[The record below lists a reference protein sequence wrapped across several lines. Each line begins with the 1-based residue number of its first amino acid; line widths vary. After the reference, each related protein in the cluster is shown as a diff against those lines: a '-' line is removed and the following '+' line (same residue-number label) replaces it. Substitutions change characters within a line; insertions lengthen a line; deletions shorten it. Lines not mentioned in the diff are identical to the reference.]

1 MALLSVTG
9 IGKSEGNTL
18 AVKDIYFTQEPLQK
32 IAIAGE
38 AGSGKTTLLKMLAGL
53 IQPDAGEIL
62 LNNTR
67 VKGPDE
73 LLIPGHKDIAYLSQH
88 FELRNNYKVYEVL
101 EMASSV
107 SEEEA
112 RDIYKVCR
120 IEHLL
125 HRWTDEL
132 SGGEKQRIALA
143 RVLGTSPKLLLL
155 DEPFS
160 NLDGVNKKMV
170 QEVLSDISQK
180 IKMSCMMVSHDAA
193 DILSWADT
201 ILVMKNGEIIQE
213 GPPSKIY
220 YQPANEY
227 CAALFGDYNLVN
239 TNHPAFAAIMDMPP
253 NKSPLMIRPEEI
265 VITTASTKHVEG
277 AVLQIYF
284 RGNYNRVDVWAAGQ
298 LIKVQSNNQ
307 DLLAG
312 DKVTLC
318 FNGRKHCMG

>member
-9 IGKSEGNTL
+9 IGKTEGGTL
-18 AVKDIYFTQEPLQK
+18 VVKDIYFTQEPFQN

-53 IQPDAGEIL
+53 IQPDAGEIM
-62 LNNTR
+62 LNSTR

-73 LLIPGHKDIAYLSQH
+73 QLIAGHKKIAYLSQH

-101 EMASSV
+101 EMANTLT
-107 SEEEA
+107 EQEA
-112 RDIYKVCR
+112 LKIYKICR

-160 NLDGVNKKMV
+160 NLDAGNKKMV
-170 QEVLSDISQK
+170 QEVLLAISKK
-180 IKMSCMMVSHDAA
+180 IKMSCIMVSHDAA

-201 ILVMKNGEIIQE
+201 ILVMKNGEVLQQ
-213 GPPSKIY
+213 GTPSEIY

-227 CAALFGDYNLVN
+227 CAALFGEYNLLN
-239 TNHPAFAAIMDMPP
+239 TSHPAVASMLDKPTAE
-253 NKSPLMIRPEEI
+253 SRLMIRPEEI
-265 VITTASTKHVEG
+265 LITAASTSQVEG
-277 AVLQIYF
+277 EVLNIYF
-284 RGNYNRVDVWAAGQ
+284 KGSFNMVEVWTAGQ
-298 LIKVQSNNQ
+298 VIKVQSNRK
-307 DLLAG
+307 DLRQG
-312 DKVTLC
+312 NKVTLL
-318 FNGRKHCMG
+318 FNGRKHFIG

>member
-9 IGKSEGNTL
+9 ISKIEGNTL
-18 AVKDIYFTQEPLQK
+18 AVKNIYFTQEPFQK

-38 AGSGKTTLLKMLAGL
+38 AGSGKTTLLKMMAGL
-53 IQPDAGEIL
+53 IQPDVGEIL

-73 LLIPGHKDIAYLSQH
+73 QLIAGHKNIAYLSQH

-101 EMASSV
+101 EMASSI
-107 SEEEA
+107 SAQEA
-112 RDIYKVCR
+112 LDIYTVCR

-160 NLDGVNKKMV
+160 NLDAGSKKMV
-170 QEVLSDISQK
+170 QEVLSDITKK
-180 IKMSCMMVSHDAA
+180 IKMSCIMVSHDAA

-201 ILVMKNGEIIQE
+201 ILIMKNGEIIQQ
-213 GPPSKIY
+213 GTPAKIY

-227 CAALFGDYNLVN
+227 CAALFGDYNLIN
-239 TNHPAFAAIMDMPP
+239 TNHPAFAGMMDMPA
-253 NKSPLMIRPEEI
+253 NESRLMIRPEEI
-265 VITTASTKHVEG
+265 FIKATSTCTLEG
-277 AVLQIYF
+277 EVLHIYF
-284 RGNYNRVDVWAAGQ
+284 KGSYNIVEVMAAGQ
-298 LIKVQSNNQ
+298 VIKVQSNNQ
-307 DLLAG
+307 DLLQG
-312 DKVTLC
+312 DKVTLS
-318 FNGRKHCMG
+318 FNGRKHWMG